1 MQKHF
6 AIVLLWLRLVG
17 ISRVRLSLVM
27 VRMPVMQCRKG
38 RVQLPVAPEFT
49 AFTMPHAFG
58 QFSVAETNTDRNVEQ
73 WCADCAR
80 KAGHC
85 QESR

>member
-1 MQKHF
+1 MSLCSSQVSNNKPGSIDVGLTTAIAQMQTKD
-6 AIVLLWLRLVG
+6 LRRAHGNYTL
-17 ISRVRLSLVM
+17 
-27 VRMPVMQCRKG
+27 
-38 RVQLPVAPEFT
+38 APEFT

-58 QFSVAETNTDRNVEQ
+58 QFSVAEMNTDRNVEQ
-73 WCADCAR
+73 WCADCAS